1 VELRVDELAERTGT
15 SVDTIRY
22 YQGRGL
28 LPPPARR
35 GRIALYGDEHVARVE
50 RIRVLQAKGLSL
62 AAIGRLVSGELDPS
76 DEPLLAAVAGA
87 GAGRS
92 GPSMSLAQLSE
103 RSGIPLGL
111 LQAAEREGLLSAVGG
126 GYSTADADAAR
137 AGIRLLELGLPLPE
151 LLALA
156 RRHHEHVRAVA
167 EEAVALFDDH
177 VRRPLQNGDLSADDA
192 ARRLVEAF
200 QALLPATLAVV
211 SHHFERTL
219 LAVATEHIEH
229 VGAPDE
235 LAAIAAACGPGSAA

>member
-1 VELRVDELAERTGT
+1 MDELAERTGT

-35 GRIALYGDEHVARVE
+35 GRIALYGQEHVERLERV
-50 RIRVLQAKGLSL
+50 RSLQARGLSL
-62 AAIGRLVSGELDPS
+62 AAIGRLVSGDLDPT

-87 GAGRS
+87 GAS
-92 GPSMSLAQLSE
+92 PTLTLDQLAE

-111 LQAAEREGLLSAVGG
+111 LQAAEREGLISAVGG
-126 GYSTADADAAR
+126 GYSTADAGAGRAAL
-137 AGIRLLELGLPLPE
+137 RLLELGLPLPE

-156 RRHHEHVRAVA
+156 RRHHDHVRSVA

-177 VRRPLQNGDLSADDA
+177 VRRPLQHEGLAADDA

-200 QALLPATLAVV
+200 SAILPATLTMV

-229 VGAPDE
+229 VGDPDE
-235 LAAIAAACGPGSAA
+235 LAAIADAARPGSAA